1 MEEITKHINDTNASY
16 RHVGAGDAKNTDLFL
31 DNDHFDMF
39 RDCGDQ
45 VTVRFDKTNL
55 TQAILFIAS
64 ILPRKFDQSANHY
77 VINYSNT
84 FVIIF
89 FKALE
94 VTVALLTVSNDSKSF

>member
-55 TQAILFIAS
+55 TSSLRKRFCSLHLFYQGNLTNQAITML
-64 ILPRKFDQSANHY
+64 
-77 VINYSNT
+77 
-84 FVIIF
+84 
-89 FKALE
+89 
-94 VTVALLTVSNDSKSF
+94 